1 MTQLTVGRAALLA
14 TEWLTLTQLA
24 ARRGDLKVGPT
35 GAWVADQLR
44 ARALIA
50 VAADDRSI
58 VVPAFQVTAA
68 GDPRPE
74 LLPLLEA
81 LSGAGLDGW
90 ARWAWLITP
99 ADELDGAVP
108 ERIASADPD
117 RALGAAQRFAA
128 DHGRR
133 APR

>member
-1 MTQLTVGRAALLA
+1 MTPPAVDRAELLA
-14 TEWLTLTQLA
+14 AEWLTLTELA
-24 ARRGDLKVGPT
+24 ARRGDPEVGPT
-35 GAWVADQLR
+35 GAWVAGRLR

-50 VAADDRSI
+50 VPAGDRSI
-58 VVPAFQVTAA
+58 VVPAFQVTPA

-90 ARWAWLITP
+90 TRWAWLTKP

-108 ERIASADPD
+108 ERVAATDPD
-117 RALGAAQRFAA
+117 RACRAAQRFATT
-128 DHGRR
+128 HGKP
-133 APR
+133 ATS